1 MKTFES
7 GMSFF
12 FQKKSTKLKCIKL
25 RGCHVKHKDP
35 ATRLKDKKFISLL
48 TTKVSVPPHL
58 VQSSHP
64 SPYSLGTHIKF
75 IAESESDAVLWVSAL
90 READ

>member
-1 MKTFES
+1 
-7 GMSFF
+7 MS
-12 FQKKSTKLKCIKL
+12 I
-25 RGCHVKHKDP
+25 
-35 ATRLKDKKFISLL
+35 
-48 TTKVSVPPHL
+48 PHL

-90 READ
+90 REAIEQEEENAKRQVSW